1 MKYEYM
7 LKFIQNQISVDLNQS
22 IIDDINNEL
31 LEVKNGD
38 CLEYEIDSVLFLID
52 KNLKDKSNNN
62 LLTADYIISRVE

>member
-62 LLTADYIISRVE
+62 LLTADYIISIVE